1 MNNIALSR
9 SQQVNG
15 NGFRSPFY
23 MIGGDMTLQD
33 FWYGIAGNFIRDG
46 FIKAGGRL
54 QIDYDVAVNLM
65 SEELYIISETCRKK
79 DWKSV
84 SNYGK
89 GYKELYKRHQDL
101 DYTIEDE
108 NIWIDEVW
116 DKVIEELPIIHSY
129 LCNPSISWLPRIN
142 EMYNIPINTIL
153 GLLWSFAHI
162 PTEEE
167 RLKENQE
174 DNFEYENL
182 DY

>member
-1 MNNIALSR
+1 MKITNKHT
-9 SQQVNG
+9 
-15 NGFRSPFY
+15 GFSF
-23 MIGGDMTLQD
+23 
-33 FWYGIAGNFIRDG
+33 
-46 FIKAGGRL
+46 
-54 QIDYDVAVNLM
+54 NL
-65 SEELYIISETCRKK
+65 SEEQAADFFYCKNAKGEYINKSE
-79 DWKSV
+79 
-84 SNYGK
+84 
-89 GYKELYKRHQDL
+89 